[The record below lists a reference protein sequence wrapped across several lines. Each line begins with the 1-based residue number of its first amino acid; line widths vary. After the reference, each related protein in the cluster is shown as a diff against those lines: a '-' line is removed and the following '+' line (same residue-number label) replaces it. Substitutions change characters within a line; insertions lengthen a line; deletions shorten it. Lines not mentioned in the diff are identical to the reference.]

1 MPGGEHGSAAG
12 TCSRS
17 QPQRLDGVARPA
29 FDGNRQHGRYTVVN
43 PRERDWRAGA
53 ARGDGAGVSQGGRLT
68 AAPQPPVSASCQA
81 GHPRAAVPPPVT
93 HRPAERLPLNPSDT
107 LLPPLPGPR
116 LDRLSRF
123 LCRAVLSRVFSLTL
137 RHRREGGGREGEER
151 GDFGRDS
158 TNVRALPCDGAAADG
173 ASRELPITGH
183 AYGRGAGHGRAERAE
198 PCLCLH
204 SRLPVVR
211 RVIYRRP
218 R

>member
-93 HRPAERLPLNPSDT
+93 HRPAERLPLNPSNT

-123 LCRAVLSRVFSLTL
+123 LCRPLQSLGVFSLTL
-137 RHRREGGGREGEER
+137 RHCRNGGGREGKER
-151 GDFGRDS
+151 GVGTGFDECESAPMRWCGSRRGIARVA
-158 TNVRALPCDGAAADG
+158 NHWPRVRAGCGPWAC
-173 ASRELPITGH
+173 
-183 AYGRGAGHGRAERAE
+183 RACGAE
-198 PCLCLH
+198 PMSAL
-204 SRLPVVR
+204 
-211 RVIYRRP
+211 
-218 R
+218 